1 MPIRSIN
8 KAYEELKARDPETSI
23 SKKMIREIVNNEKI
37 PNIKA
42 GNRRYVDVDV
52 LEDYVAQLAGVRIM
66 RGREVITAEDR
77 ER

>member
-37 PNIKA
+37 PSIKA

>member
-8 KAYEELKARDPETSI
+8 KAYEELKARDPKTSI
-23 SKKMIREIVNNEKI
+23 SKKIVREIVNNEMI
-37 PNIKA
+37 PSIKA

-52 LEDYVAQLAGVRIM
+52 LEDYVAQLAGARIM
-66 RGREVITAEDR
+66 RSKELITAEDM